1 MRKGLL
7 RRIPAS
13 KIKAESSL
21 KTAEKWLE
29 EAQKNLGSEALNS
42 CLLNCYTA
50 MFHSARA
57 ILFRDGFREKSHAC
71 IARYLE
77 YLYVK
82 KGLLEQ
88 KWVELLD
95 HQRELRHQGQYSFAF
110 SAIRNECLQAL
121 KTAQEFTRE
130 MNKLLSKN

>member
-1 MRKGLL
+1 MKKGLL

-29 EAQKNLGSEALNS
+29 EAHKNLDSKAFNS
-42 CLLNCYTA
+42 CLLNCYAT

-57 ILFRDGFREKSHAC
+57 ILFKDGFREKSHAC

-77 YLYVK
+77 HVYVK
-82 KGLLEQ
+82 KNLLEQ
-88 KWVELLD
+88 KWIQLLD
-95 HQRELRHQGQYSFAF
+95 HQRELRHQGQYNFTF
-110 SAIRNECLQAL
+110 SATKNECLQAL
-121 KTAQEFTRE
+121 KTAKEFLKE
-130 MNKLLSKN
+130 MKKLLK